1 MDRKG
6 VLMKHYKYL
15 IIGGGMTADSAAKAI
30 RKIDKEGTVGMFS
43 MESHPPYKRPPLTK
57 GLWTGKDTPEKI
69 WLNTEEKNVD
79 IYLNHR
85 IEAVD
90 PNTKTVQDSQGEN
103 YSYDKLLLSTGGVT
117 RKLPFGE
124 DNILYYRIY
133 DHYQMLR
140 QKTHDVQAFAVIG
153 GGFIGS
159 ELAAALT
166 MNNKKAT
173 IIFPEDGIGGAVFPP
188 ELSAYLN
195 DFYRSKGV
203 EVLNGEMVKDLEIDQ
218 QKLII
223 KTGSGEVEAD
233 FVVGG
238 IGIKPN
244 TRLAESA
251 DIKVDNGILVNEN
264 LLTNKPDIYAA
275 GDVASIFNTILDR
288 NMRYEHEDNAIAMGD
303 VAGQNMAGKPT
314 RYDSY
319 LPYFYSDLFELGY
332 EAVGVLN
339 SKLEMYADWQEKYK
353 KGVIYYLQDGSVK
366 GVLLWNVWG
375 QVDAARSLIAETK
388 NKPVELKDL
397 AEKLP
402 EAQ

>member
-1 MDRKG
+1 
-6 VLMKHYKYL
+6 MKHYKYL

-30 RKIDKEGTVGMFS
+30 RKIDKEGTIGMFS

-69 WLNTEEKNVD
+69 WLNTEEKSVD

-85 IEAVD
+85 IEMVD
-90 PNTKTVQDSQGEN
+90 PDTKTVQDSQGEN

-133 DHYQMLR
+133 DHYKLLR
-140 QKTHDVQAFAVIG
+140 QKTHDVQDFVVIG

-166 MNNKKAT
+166 MNNKKTT
-173 IIFPEDGIGGAVFPP
+173 IIFPEAGIGGAVFPQD
-188 ELSAYLN
+188 LSEYLN

-203 EVLNGEMVKDLEIDQ
+203 EVLNGEMVKGLELDQ

-238 IGIKPN
+238 IGITPN

-251 DIKVDNGILVNEN
+251 DIKVDNGILVDEN

-275 GDVASIFNTILDR
+275 GDVASIFNTLLNR

-303 VAGQNMAGKPT
+303 AAGQNMAGKPT
-314 RYDSY
+314 RYDTY

-332 EAVGVLN
+332 EAVGVLS
-339 SKLEMYADWQEKYK
+339 SKLETYADWQEKYK
-353 KGVIYYLQDGSVK
+353 KGVIYYLQEGSVK

-402 EAQ
+402 EA

>member
-1 MDRKG
+1 
-6 VLMKHYKYL
+6 
-15 IIGGGMTADSAAKAI
+15 
-30 RKIDKEGTVGMFS
+30 
-43 MESHPPYKRPPLTK
+43 
-57 GLWTGKDTPEKI
+57 
-69 WLNTEEKNVD
+69 
-79 IYLNHR
+79 
-85 IEAVD
+85 
-90 PNTKTVQDSQGEN
+90 
-103 YSYDKLLLSTGGVT
+103 
-117 RKLPFGE
+117 
-124 DNILYYRIY
+124 
-133 DHYQMLR
+133 MLR

-223 KTGSGEVEAD
+223 KTGRGEVEAD